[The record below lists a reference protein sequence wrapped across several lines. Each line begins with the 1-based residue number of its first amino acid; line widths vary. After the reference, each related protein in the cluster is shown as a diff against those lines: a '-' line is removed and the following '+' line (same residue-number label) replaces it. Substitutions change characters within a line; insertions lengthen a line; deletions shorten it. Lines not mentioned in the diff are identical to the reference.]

1 LITRPIFLTTPNAS
15 IIGNLPLVG
24 NLNSQRFRVSNV
36 MGMQANG
43 VAVVSD
49 LIVRTSILTASILLY
64 HLRYSQLVNHP
75 LNNDGY
81 MRASMAVGASNMI
94 TLNPKPETSVL
105 NTDKSGVMLRINIE
119 PDWENNP
126 CCAPCTTEWS
136 ILHILQ
142 PAYSCQ

>member
-49 LIVRTSILTASILLY
+49 LIVRTSILTTSILLY

-81 MRASMAVGASNMI
+81 M
-94 TLNPKPETSVL
+94 
-105 NTDKSGVMLRINIE
+105 
-119 PDWENNP
+119 
-126 CCAPCTTEWS
+126 
-136 ILHILQ
+136 
-142 PAYSCQ
+142 